1 MVTKRQIAKF
11 LIVFGCMLNISNY
24 GLGLIDFYTCD
35 DIASIAIEESENS
48 EQKEKEGSEK
58 EDFKEKDKI
67 SQNYDD
73 RAAALSNSEVSFY
86 PDLYTHNSSVY
97 LEYKTPPPQFS

>member
-1 MVTKRQIAKF
+1 MVTKLQIAKF

-24 GLGLIDFYTCD
+24 GLGLINFYTCD
-35 DIASIAIEESENS
+35 DKTSIAIEESENS

-67 SQNYDD
+67 SQYYDD
-73 RAAALSNSEVSFY
+73 RASALVNGKAGVF
-86 PDLYTHNSSVY
+86 PDLYAHNSSVY
-97 LEYKTPPPQFS
+97 LEHNTPPPEFS